1 MIRIPDYDWVWLT
14 SGLAFVALLIMF
26 IAYLLFVCIERN
38 ELKEDNTLK
47 KSILLLVLNAV
58 IAIAVIVGGYSFI
71 KTKSKEIFNIIKTLE
86 VQEVHCNDNSSSA
99 HGYFSDKEGI
109 IYVVELTNLPIEIKT
124 NVNATK
130 YEMVVDNDK
139 ATIISPYTKDSLSY
153 AKEKD
158 YFFIFN
164 PCGDIVAIVSFSIL
178 FVILFWLCFAV
189 VLMILESLDL
199 WPPKYVFYVLIA
211 ISIAFVVW
219 CGIYGSK
226 YTKEQRQENIET
238 LKQMDIILKDDR
250 DIYAIDSDGLLYK
263 YDEAEFL
270 EDFRYK
276 VEMKEFL
283 KLNED
288 IYIPFQ
294 NLE

>member
-1 MIRIPDYDWVWLT
+1 MIRIPNYDWVLVI
-14 SGLAFVALLIMF
+14 SVLVFAALLIIFM
-26 IAYLLFVCIERN
+26 ACLLFVCNERN
-38 ELKEDNTLK
+38 ELKEKNTLK
-47 KSILLLVLNAV
+47 KSILLLVLNATV
-58 IAIAVIVGGYSFI
+58 AIAVMVGGYSFI
-71 KTKSKEIFNIIKTLE
+71 KNKNKENFNIIKTLE
-86 VQEVHCNDNSSSA
+86 IQEVHRNENSRVVQ
-99 HGYFSDKEGI
+99 GYFSDEEGI
-109 IYVVELTNLPIEIKT
+109 VYVAELTNLPIEIKT
-124 NVNATK
+124 NINATK
-130 YEMVVDNDK
+130 YEMIVENDK

-153 AKEKD
+153 AKEKE

-164 PCGDIVAIVSFSIL
+164 PCGDIIIIISSAFL
-178 FVILFWLCFAV
+178 FVLMFWICFALI
-189 VLMILESLDL
+189 LMFLDTLNL
-199 WPPKYVFYVLIA
+199 WPPKYVFRCLIV
-211 ISIAFVVW
+211 ISIVFVIW
-219 CGIYGSK
+219 CGVYGFN

-250 DIYAIDSDGLLYK
+250 DVYAIDSDGLLYK